1 MSVIM
6 HFTEPGQELEMLVQL
21 CWKFSVL
28 NIIKESL
35 IFSKSSILMYW
46 LLTRQLVCA
55 LSSEY

>member
-46 LLTRQLVCA
+46 LLTRQLVRA